1 MDQFCTKSWTNIGE
15 LSSLDWERDQSGG
28 PSLLVRV
35 ILYCKFLSVWQSD
48 KTARCDGPDSVISY
62 FHFLAFIEGTIL
74 LHHIYRPGQP
84 YVESWLIHY
93 TTLQWTTRKM
103 YFSLR
108 GGGKELYWWHEMMW
122 SQPINQEIS
131 SLHRRNWC
139 PCVRWAVT
147 PSPALSHHH
156 CLVTRRLTGW
166 KPIIFRLSSCSITVV
181 RPGDRERIIILIN
194 HDNLLLIV
202 NWGRSPVISQATDNT
217 NYQAFNGVLI
227 IKLCN

>member
-84 YVESWLIHY
+84 YVESWLTHY

-103 YFSLR
+103 YFYYVEVERSSIDGTR
-108 GGGKELYWWHEMMW
+108 WCEV
-122 SQPINQEIS
+122 SQLIRRSPLSTGETDVPVWGEQ
-131 SLHRRNWC
+131 LHHL
-139 PCVRWAVT
+139 P
-147 PSPALSHHH
+147 PSH
-156 CLVTRRLTGW
+156 T
-166 KPIIFRLSSCSITVV
+166 ITVWS
-181 RPGDRERIIILIN
+181 PGDSQGE
-194 HDNLLLIV
+194 NLSFSV
-202 NWGRSPVISQATDNT
+202 WV
-217 NYQAFNGVLI
+217 VVV
-227 IKLCN
+227 

>member
-1 MDQFCTKSWTNIGE
+1 MDQFCTKSRTNIGE

-62 FHFLAFIEGTIL
+62 FHFLAFIGGTIL

-103 YFSLR
+103 YFCLR
-108 GGGKELYWWHEMMW
+108 GGGEQLYWWHEMMW

-139 PCVRWAVT
+139 PCVRVSSYTISRPLT
-147 PSPALSHHH
+147 PSLSGHQETHRVKTYH
-156 CLVTRRLTGW
+156 F
-166 KPIIFRLSSCSITVV
+166 PS
-181 RPGDRERIIILIN
+181 E
-194 HDNLLLIV
+194 
-202 NWGRSPVISQATDNT
+202 
-217 NYQAFNGVLI
+217 
-227 IKLCN
+227 

>member
-15 LSSLDWERDQSGG
+15 LSSLERDQSGG

-103 YFSLR
+103 YFSCVEVER
-108 GGGKELYWWHEMMW
+108 SSIDGTRWCEV
-122 SQPINQEIS
+122 SQLI
-131 SLHRRNWC
+131 RRSPLSTGETDVPVWG
-139 PCVRWAVT
+139 WAVT

-202 NWGRSPVISQATDNT
+202 NWGRSPVISQATDHT